1 MPTHILKKV
10 RQQAVVQYVGSGS
23 TTIDLASLAL
33 PDETFDRAN
42 SKVTLAHV
50 FFHFVSAGT
59 IARAGSNTILELG
72 AGATDNWDFS
82 AQGGFVLNQD
92 ANANIVI
99 NMGASAGTVICT
111 LHKSAG
117 FAEPNNQTAT
127 LANKW

>member
-117 FAEPNNQTAT
+117 YAEPDNQSYT

>member
-23 TTIDLASLAL
+23 TTIDLADLAL

-50 FFHFVSAGT
+50 HFHFASNGT
-59 IARAGSNTILELG
+59 IARASGNTVLEFA
-72 AGATDNWDFS
+72 AGAMDNWDL
-82 AQGGFVLNQD
+82 AGQGGFVLNQD
-92 ANANIVI
+92 ANANVVI

-117 FAEPNNQTAT
+117 YAEPDNQSYT